1 MGDLVSELNA
11 KNCRILL
18 VDDFEIVRLMLRNA
32 LNELGYTDIEEAED
46 GRMAMMK
53 LVDAHTAAKPFNMM
67 FCDWNMP
74 EMTGIEVIEACR
86 STPEF
91 SQLPVI
97 MVTAEAE
104 QESVVKAIRA
114 GATDYVVKPIAPDV
128 LERKLQKVLAKVNKA
143 A

>member
-1 MGDLVSELNA
+1 MGDTDN
-11 KNCRILL
+11 KQIRILL

-32 LNELGYTDIEEAED
+32 LTELGFTDIEEAED
-46 GRMAMMK
+46 GKTAMTK
-53 LVDAHTAAKPFNMM
+53 LTEAHASGRPYGFV

-74 EMTGIEVIEACR
+74 EMTGIEVLEACR

-91 SQLPVI
+91 ATLPIV

-104 QESVVKAIRA
+104 QESVVRAIRA
-114 GATDYVVKPIAPDV
+114 GASDYVVKPIAPDV
-128 LERKLQKVLAKVNKA
+128 LERKVNKILTKMAGRGA